1 MRTIQLLGVA
11 SLGALAACGDVNGGA
26 STGQLT
32 VLLTDAPFPFS
43 EVERTD
49 IFVVRVDAQLAE
61 PDSAEA
67 AGEMAGSSNADPGA
81 GWVTIAEPNAAF
93 NLLDLQQG
101 ATANL
106 GQTTLP
112 TGAYRGFRL
121 ILNTDSSSV
130 TLKDGTVLDGNG
142 NPGIKWPSAGKTGIK
157 IILDEPIEVVEGGTV
172 MVLDFDLGRSFVLRG
187 NRIHNNG
194 LLFKPVI
201 RASARDNTGSIS
213 GVGRAGSAQGGLV
226 ANATVEVLVEGTA
239 VDDTASAKIVQTT
252 STDDAGTFV
261 FGFVL
266 PGTYEVRATSPDT
279 LYLPALATGV
289 TVTAGEATSGVAIVV
304 PHK

>member
-1 MRTIQLLGVA
+1 MPAIRWVGLAALGLLV
-11 SLGALAACGDVNGGA
+11 ACGDISGGK

-32 VLLTDAPFPFS
+32 VLLTDAPFPFD
-43 EVERTD
+43 EVDRVD
-49 IFVVRVDAQLAE
+49 VFVVRVDGRLVE
-61 PDSAEA
+61 PDEAES
-67 AGEMAGSSNADPGA
+67 GTQQTENQDPAA
-81 GWVTIAEPNAAF
+81 GWVTIAEPNASF

-112 TGAYRGFRL
+112 TGSYRGFRL
-121 ILNTDSSSV
+121 ILDTDASSV
-130 TLKDGTVLDGNG
+130 TLKDGTVLDGDG
-142 NPGIKWPSAGKTGIK
+142 NPGIKWPSAGHSGIK
-157 IILDEPIEVVEGGTV
+157 IVLEEPIEVVEGGTV
-172 MVLDFDLGRSFVLRG
+172 MVLDFDLARSFVLRG

-213 GVGRAGSAQGGLV
+213 GEVRADSAAGQLV